1 MMTMAKARIGVSGW
15 SYDSWRGEFYPDDLP
30 KRRQLEHAS
39 RRFNSIEINSS
50 FYSLLEPDT
59 YRSWYESTPSDFRFA
74 VKGSRFITHNK
85 KLRDVQ
91 TPLANFLASGVL
103 ALEEKLGPIVW
114 QVSSSLKFDAER
126 IAGFLEM
133 LPHDTEQAG
142 ALAKRHDNR
151 VEGRSWLKTDR
162 KRRLRHAIEVRNDS
176 FFCREFIRLL
186 RDNGTAL
193 VFSDAADWPLREE
206 VTAGFVYLRLH
217 GSGKTY
223 ASRYSDAELD
233 EWGRRIDLWLDAD
246 EPDDARRI
254 TGRRPPRRKGRD
266 VYVYFDNDQRAHAP
280 HDAERLMKR
289 LGVERD

>member
-1 MMTMAKARIGVSGW
+1 MAKARIGVSGW
-15 SYDSWRGEFYPDDLP
+15 SYDSWRGKFYPDDLP
-30 KRRQLEHAS
+30 RRRQLEHAS
-39 RRFNSIEINSS
+39 RRFNSIEINGS
-50 FYSLLEPDT
+50 FYSLLKPEI
-59 YRSWYESTPSDFRFA
+59 YRGWYEETPSGFRFA

-85 KLRDVQ
+85 KLRDVR

-126 IAGFLEM
+126 MGGFLEM
-133 LPHDTEQAG
+133 LPRDTDKAA
-142 ALAKRHDNR
+142 ALAKRHDGR
-151 VEGRSWLKTDR
+151 VKGRSWLRTDR

-176 FFCREFIRLL
+176 FFCPEFVRLL
-186 RDNGTAL
+186 QDNGTAL

-233 EWGRRIDLWLDAD
+233 EWGNRIERWLNAE

-254 TGRRPPRRKGRD
+254 TDRKPPRRKGRD
-266 VYVYFDNDQRAHAP
+266 VYIYFDNDQHAYAP
-280 HDAERLMKR
+280 NDAERLMKR
-289 LGVERD
+289 LGVEGD

>member
-126 IAGFLEM
+126 IAGFLEL
-133 LPHDTEQAG
+133 LPHDTEQAA
-142 ALAKRHDNR
+142 ALAKRHDSR
-151 VEGRSWLKTDR
+151 VKGRSWLKTDR

-233 EWGRRIDLWLDAD
+233 EWRRRIDLWLDAD

>member
-133 LPHDTEQAG
+133 LPHDTEQAA
-142 ALAKRHDNR
+142 ALAKRHDSR
-151 VEGRSWLKTDR
+151 VKGRSWLKTDR

-233 EWGRRIDLWLDAD
+233 EWRRRIDLWLDAD